1 MGDNGNK
8 ETNKMLKQQTA
19 LQNTYGDK
27 RGGIA
32 DTERLYSD
40 AQRGKISDAYWDLYG
55 EAGGGEGGGGGG
67 GPAYN
72 PLNWANARENEAMS
86 GYRNLRDTGGWSD
99 PQMQDFRSRASSTMP
114 SFFEGL
120 KNQLSAQNAGLSGN
134 VGYGSQMNKLA
145 RDASRGAADQQL
157 NAEVELQGDIRNR
170 KQTGLEGVGNY
181 DTEFMGNQQRVEGLR
196 NQEIQNAQ
204 QAAMQA
210 ASNRS
215 RGADDAFRNRMGVL
229 GELRGLRG
237 EGGTDLAYN
246 DRQLA
251 GYGGASRDVSNR
263 VQETTL
269 LDQIQQGANIAGS
282 LAGSFAGAATGVGA
296 LGGGVGG
303 AAKAFIPKKGNSIVG
318 LGGGGGG

>member
-27 RGGIA
+27 MGGIA

-67 GPAYN
+67 GGPAYN
-72 PLNWANARENEAMS
+72 PLNWANARENESMA
-86 GYRNLRDTGGWSD
+86 GFRNLLDTGGWSD
-99 PQMQDFRSRASSTMP
+99 PEMADFRGRASSTMP

-170 KQTGLEGVGNY
+170 KQTGLEGVGAY
-181 DTEFMGNQQRVEGLR
+181 DTEFMGNQQRVEGLS
-196 NQEIQNAQ
+196 NQEIANAN
-204 QAAMQA
+204 AA
-210 ASNRS
+210 ASAAAGRRAS
-215 RGADDAFRNRMGVL
+215 SGYDAVRNRMGVL

-263 VQETTL
+263 VAETTL
-269 LDQIQQGANIAGS
+269 LDQIGQGAGIVGN
-282 LAGSFAGAATGVGA
+282 LAGSAAGAFTGLGA
-296 LGGGVGG
+296 LKGIIPQAGNKVVGR
-303 AAKAFIPKKGNSIVG
+303 
-318 LGGGGGG
+318 